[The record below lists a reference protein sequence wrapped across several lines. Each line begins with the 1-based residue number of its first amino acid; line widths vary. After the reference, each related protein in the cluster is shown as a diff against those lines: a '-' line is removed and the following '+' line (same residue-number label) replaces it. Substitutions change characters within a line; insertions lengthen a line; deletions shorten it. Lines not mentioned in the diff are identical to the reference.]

1 MHQVLGTLSRL
12 VTARPWITLLVL
24 FLVTLGL
31 GAGAVFRA
39 PPPTTAETLPDDS
52 PITDAMNEINEL
64 FGDHGEISAVT
75 LLFRGEALTPAG
87 LSQMD
92 ALITDIVSDP
102 SARELL
108 APANPVFAP
117 SSLVKFALGVED
129 FSAVTQAQ
137 IDSVRMLPQVQPALA
152 AMTGTDTDGT
162 RVAIGNIRL
171 LDTADERVVNAERT
185 INELAGASEGPL
197 RASSVSF
204 VVIEDGYTEGI
215 ETGMGPLIGV
225 AFLLIALLLVLFTR
239 TLSDMF
245 LTLGGLL
252 VSIIWIIGVEGWL
265 GPNMLGLIGPPN
277 SLTTMV
283 PIIVIGLTVDYAIQ
297 TISHYREQRLEGHD
311 VLVAIRSGLRVVAV
325 PLLLAAITTIVGMLA
340 SLFSPIGIV
349 RDFGVVAGLGVGM
362 SLIVMLTLVP
372 ASRTIIDRRREK
384 RGKLKPPRP
393 IVNALPGIE
402 RLAGLLGRS
411 VTRRPAWYLLAVAAI
426 TIGLGIASTGL
437 RSEFSI
443 RDILPRGG
451 ALYADM
457 ETLEASFGGTGE
469 ITNVLIK
476 SEATQTRT
484 LLNVQDLTT
493 AFEDETRRP
502 SIASGPI
509 QASYELLL
517 RDWITDSGEPGD
529 KYDPEI
535 AALFQEASAGLQ
547 LDPELMQEILD
558 RLEAMDPALGRM
570 LVNNPQ
576 GVDALLLQFP
586 SYGGRPQQTKALQQ
600 ELEEL
605 WSGEDDNITATSE
618 SIISITVTDSVTERQ
633 TEAIATTVAAAL
645 TVLAVFFWVTLRQPA
660 LAIVAV
666 GPIVL
671 VLICVL
677 GTMALLGIP
686 YTIITSI
693 ITALSIGIG
702 VDYTIHVIHRYRE
715 EFARLRNPEE
725 AAVRTLAT
733 TGSALLGSAL
743 TTALGLGVL
752 AASPLAGSQ
761 QFGITAAIT
770 IAYSLIVAIVLVPPA
785 MTIWGAYQ
793 NMRMR
798 SMVEREWA
806 ELDVAIEDVYRRHE
820 QEEQPSSQ
828 ASP

>member
-1 MHQVLGTLSRL
+1 MHRVLGTLSRL

-52 PITDAMNEINEL
+52 PIADAMAEINEL

-92 ALITDIVSDP
+92 ALITDVASDP
-102 SARELL
+102 SVRELL
-108 APANPVFAP
+108 APVDPVFAP
-117 SSLVKFALGVED
+117 ATLLKFVLGVED

-137 IDSVRMLPQVQPALA
+137 IDAVRMLPQVQPALA
-152 AMTGTDTDGT
+152 AMTGTDTDDT
-162 RVAIGNIRL
+162 RVAIGAIRL
-171 LDTADERVVNAERT
+171 LDTGDERVVNAERT
-185 INELAGASEGPL
+185 ISELALASEGPL

-204 VVIEDGYTEGI
+204 VVIEDAYTEGI

-239 TLSDMF
+239 TLSDMW

-252 VSIIWIIGVEGWL
+252 TSIIWIIGTEGWL
-265 GPNMLGLIGPPN
+265 GPNALGLIGPPN

-297 TISHYREQRLEGHD
+297 TVSHYREQRLEGGD
-311 VLVAIRSGLRVVAV
+311 VLGAIRTGLRHVAV

-372 ASRTIIDRRREK
+372 AARTIIDRRREK
-384 RGKLKPPRP
+384 RGTLKPARP

-437 RSEFSI
+437 KSEFSLT
-443 RDILPRGG
+443 DIIPRGSTV
-451 ALYADM
+451 YADM
-457 ETLEASFGGTGE
+457 ETLESTFGGTGE
-469 ITNVLIK
+469 VTNVLIK
-476 SEATQTRT
+476 AEATQTRT

-502 SIASGPI
+502 PIASGPI
-509 QASYELLL
+509 HASYELLL
-517 RDWITDSGEPGD
+517 RDWTTDSGEPGD

-576 GVDALLLQFP
+576 GADALLLQFP
-586 SYGGRPQQTKALQQ
+586 SYGGEPQRTKSLQRQ
-600 ELEEL
+600 LEDL

-618 SIISITVTDSVTERQ
+618 SIISVTVTDSVTQRQ
-633 TEAIATTVAAAL
+633 TEAIITTVAAAL
-645 TVLAVFFWVTLRQPA
+645 SVLAIFFWVTLRQPA

-770 IAYSLIVAIVLVPPA
+770 IAYSLIIAIVLVPPA
-785 MTIWGAYQ
+785 MTIWGAFQ
-793 NMRMR
+793 NMRLR

-806 ELDVAIEDVYRRHE
+806 DLDVAIDEVYRRHE
-820 QEEQPSSQ
+820 GDEP
-828 ASP
+828 ASPTTDS